1 MKHPHR
7 APATPALKTTANMVV
22 LVLASLLAT
31 SQTVQAQT
39 RSSALYYQMGG
50 SSPGGLGNFK
60 STIPIQIGLAA
71 DLRLNYSCGKFPLRQ
86 TSCRLPFH
94 ADDPRQSDTTC
105 KRINIRQSS

>member
-7 APATPALKTTANMVV
+7 APSPPALKATAIAVV

-50 SSPGGLGNFK
+50 SSPGGLGNYK

-71 DLRLNYSCGKFPLRQ
+71 DLRLNYSCGKF
-86 TSCRLPFH
+86 
-94 ADDPRQSDTTC
+94 
-105 KRINIRQSS
+105 